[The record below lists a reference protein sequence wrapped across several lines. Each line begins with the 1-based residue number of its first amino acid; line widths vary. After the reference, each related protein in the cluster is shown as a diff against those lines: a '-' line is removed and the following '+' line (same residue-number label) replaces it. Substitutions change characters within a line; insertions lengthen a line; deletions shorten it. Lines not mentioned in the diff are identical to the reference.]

1 MDRVESSM
9 RLQGWLFLA
18 VELHEMTMRRI
29 FFSVISFF
37 NILDY
42 LHAMM
47 MRRTTPRKMA
57 AMVAIQIKPPTAC
70 LNSSIEKATT
80 KARMIAS

>member
-1 MDRVESSM
+1 MILNFS
-9 RLQGWLFLA
+9 
-18 VELHEMTMRRI
+18 
-29 FFSVISFF
+29 SVIFSKKIH
-37 NILDY
+37 ILDY

-70 LNSSIEKATT
+70 LNCSREKATT

>member
-1 MDRVESSM
+1 M
-9 RLQGWLFLA
+9 
-18 VELHEMTMRRI
+18 
-29 FFSVISFF
+29 ISFLD
-37 NILDY
+37 ILDY

-70 LNSSIEKATT
+70 LNSLREKATT

>member
-1 MDRVESSM
+1 M
-9 RLQGWLFLA
+9 
-18 VELHEMTMRRI
+18 
-29 FFSVISFF
+29 ISFKK
-37 NILDY
+37 NHILDY

-57 AMVAIQIKPPTAC
+57 AMVVIQIKPPTAC
-70 LNSSIEKATT
+70 LNSSREKATT

>member
-1 MDRVESSM
+1 M
-9 RLQGWLFLA
+9 
-18 VELHEMTMRRI
+18 
-29 FFSVISFF
+29 ISFLD
-37 NILDY
+37 ILDY

-47 MRRTTPRKMA
+47 MRRTTPMKMA

-70 LNSSIEKATT
+70 LNCSREKATT